1 MILPNKLFSYGDS
14 DLPKFIVVLNQ
25 LNKKECTASEL
36 FKQISK
42 EFKDVN
48 DFIRILDEL
57 YLLNKVNINER
68 GKLYVSW
75 T

>member
-14 DLPKFIVVLNQ
+14 DLPKFVIVLNQ
-25 LNKKECTASEL
+25 LNRKECTASEL
-36 FKQISK
+36 FEQINK
-42 EFKDVN
+42 DFKDVN

-57 YLLNKVNINER
+57 YLLNEIDINEK
-68 GKLYVSW
+68 GELYVSW